1 MQGGLRMY
9 NIVVCCV
16 SALSSSI
23 LVSKMKE
30 VAREKGVKALIW
42 TVGEAGLDLAWAEAD
57 VVLLTPQVRHL
68 KEKLE
73 AKEDRKVPI
82 LPISD
87 ADFGAM
93 EVERILEQALTVISQ

>member
-42 TVGEAGLDLAWAEAD
+42 TVGIID
-57 VVLLTPQVRHL
+57 TSSSSL
-68 KEKLE
+68 K
-73 AKEDRKVPI
+73 RKI
-82 LPISD
+82 GS
-87 ADFGAM
+87 
-93 EVERILEQALTVISQ
+93 